1 MTKQKAIDYLK
12 DYIAPPRIGSKYVGN
27 GLLESVEIAIECIEN
42 LDILIDF
49 VVSWSNQDIICDDLY
64 DYDEVGEDS
73 WCSRNCKNFNR
84 ECVLKWLE
92 WKRGTTNK

>member
-1 MTKQKAIDYLK
+1 MTKQEAKYYLESHRHGWKMPNEAID
-12 DYIAPPRIGSKYVGN
+12 
-27 GLLESVEIAIECIEN
+27 IAIKCIEN

-64 DYDEVGEDS
+64 YYDEVSEDS
-73 WCSRNCKNFNR
+73 WCSRNCEGFNR

-92 WKRGTTNK
+92 WKRGVKNENV